1 MKHITWLAVLF
12 TTASA
17 AWAMGC
23 GCSSESLQPV
33 RERVILQPV
42 AERTVATTTT
52 CAVPARPA
60 CVTDRQ
66 TVYAPECPSCRWVQ
80 PDKNNAAYMIGSVLT
95 APFRAI
101 TGRELG
107 QPDVVATHQISEPL
121 ARKVYTEK
129 TRTSCHINKC
139 GQPYAKKVTIMREA
153 GLEPVGERLT
163 TVKVIR
169 LKPMPIAES
178 CLPAPAC
185 PPVAERICP
194 APMAEPLC
202 PAPIGERVIL
212 RSRPLPV
219 AERTVIIRSAP
230 APVLERYSC
239 PSYNSGFNSPS
250 SSCNSCW

>member
-17 AWAMGC
+17 AWSFGC
-23 GCSSESLQPV
+23 GCSTECLQPV

-42 AERTVATTTT
+42 AERTLVTTTT
-52 CAVPARPA
+52 CAAPARPA

-66 TVYAPECPSCRWVQ
+66 TVYAPECPNCRWVP
-80 PDKNNAAYMIGSVLT
+80 PDKNNAAYMIGNVLT

-139 GQPYAKKVTIMREA
+139 GQPYMKKVTIMKEA

-185 PPVAERICP
+185 PAVAERIVS
-194 APMAEPLC
+194 EPLC
-202 PAPIGERVIL
+202 PAPIAERVII
-212 RSRPLPV
+212 RSQPLPV
-219 AERTVIIRSAP
+219 AERTVILRSNSCS
-230 APVLERYSC
+230 SC
-239 PSYNSGFNSPS
+239 PSYNYPSCSSCPSSGFSCPS
-250 SSCNSCW
+250 GSCNSCW